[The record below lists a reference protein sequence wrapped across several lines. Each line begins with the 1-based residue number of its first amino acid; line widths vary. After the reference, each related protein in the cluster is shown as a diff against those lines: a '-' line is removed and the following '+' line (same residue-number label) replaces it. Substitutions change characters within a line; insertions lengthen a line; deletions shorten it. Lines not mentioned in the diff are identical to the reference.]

1 MLLESRFR
9 KLNRIYRSSM
19 RDNLL
24 SHGLY
29 FGQPPILYAL
39 LDAGACTQK
48 EISEKLS
55 ISQATVA
62 VSIRRLLKGGFITK
76 AADVKD
82 LRRNRIEL
90 TQMGRQAA
98 QACRADS
105 DLLFTRMC
113 RDLNTAEIRSLSEY
127 FMLLSNNLQNME

>member
-9 KLNRIYRSSM
+9 KLNRIYRRSM

-29 FGQPPILYAL
+29 FGQPPILYTL
-39 LDAGACTQK
+39 MDSGGCTQK

-76 AADVKD
+76 SSDSKD

-90 TQMGRQAA
+90 TEMGRHAA
-98 QACRADS
+98 EACRADS
-105 DLLFTRMC
+105 NRLFTKMC
-113 RDLNTAEIRSLSEY
+113 KGLNSDEIQSLSGY
-127 FMLLSNNLQNME
+127 FLRLSNNLEANE